1 MASSK
6 RRASRSPSALH
17 SDLDRS
23 LVRASKFLSLVL
35 RHRPEHIGIAL
46 DPAGWVA
53 VDELLAAAR
62 HTGFPLDRAT
72 LERVV
77 AENDKRRFAFSAD
90 RTRIRASQG
99 HSVDVDLG
107 LAPQAPPDV
116 LFHGTAARF
125 LESIRRE
132 GLKPGSRT
140 HVHLS
145 TDEETARTVGQRHGS
160 PVVLRVEAGAMHRD
174 GHEFFRSE
182 NGVWLTQAVPARFL
196 GFP

>member
-1 MASSK
+1 MDPA
-6 RRASRSPSALH
+6 
-17 SDLDRS
+17 

-35 RHRPEHIGIAL
+35 RHRPEHIGVTL
-46 DPAGWVA
+46 DGAGWVA

-62 HTGFPLDRAT
+62 RSGFALDRAT

-90 RTRIRASQG
+90 GTRIRASQG
-99 HSVDVDLG
+99 HSVGVDLG
-107 LAPQAPPDV
+107 LEARAPPDV

-125 LESIRRE
+125 LDSIRSK

-145 TDEETARTVGQRHGS
+145 ADEATARTVGRRHGS
-160 PVVLRVEAGAMHRD
+160 PVVLRVDAGAMHRD
-174 GHEFFRSE
+174 GHEFYRSE
-182 NGVWLTQAVPARFL
+182 NGVWLAQAVPARYL

>member
-6 RRASRSPSALH
+6 HRDRQSPSALPT
-17 SDLDRS
+17 DLDPS

-35 RHRPEHIGIAL
+35 RHRPEHIGITL
-46 DPAGWVA
+46 DSAGWVA
-53 VDELLAAAR
+53 VDELLSAAQR
-62 HTGFPLDRAT
+62 SGLPLDRAT

-90 RTRIRASQG
+90 GARIRASQG
-99 HSVDVDLG
+99 HSVGVDLG
-107 LAPQAPPDV
+107 LAPQTPPDV
-116 LFHGTAARF
+116 LFHGTATRF
-125 LESIRRE
+125 LESIRQE

-145 TDEETARTVGQRHGS
+145 ADEETACTVGRRHGS

-174 GHEFFRSE
+174 GHEFLRSE
-182 NGVWLTQAVPARFL
+182 NGVWLARAVPARYL
-196 GFP
+196 ETV

>member
-1 MASSK
+1 MD
-6 RRASRSPSALH
+6 P
-17 SDLDRS
+17 S

-35 RHRPEHIGIAL
+35 RHRPERIGITL
-46 DPAGWVA
+46 DSAGWGA
-53 VDELLAAAR
+53 VDELLAAAGR
-62 HTGFPLDRAT
+62 SGFKLDRAT

-90 RTRIRASQG
+90 GQSIRASQG
-99 HSVDVDLG
+99 HSVGVDLG
-107 LAPQAPPDV
+107 LTPRTPPDV
-116 LFHGTAARF
+116 LFHGTATRF
-125 LESIRRE
+125 MDSIRRE

-145 TDEETARTVGQRHGS
+145 ADEATAQAVGRRHGS

-174 GHEFFRSE
+174 GHEFHRSE
-182 NGVWLTQAVPARFL
+182 NGVWLAQAVPARYL

>member
-1 MASSK
+1 VAFSR
-6 RRASRSPSALH
+6 RRASRSPSALL

-35 RHRPEHIGIAL
+35 RHRPEHIGITL
-46 DPAGWVA
+46 DSAGWVA

-62 HTGFPLDRAT
+62 RTGFPLDRAT

-77 AENDKRRFAFSAD
+77 AENDKRRFALSTDGA
-90 RTRIRASQG
+90 RIRASQG
-99 HSVDVDLG
+99 HSVGVELG
-107 LAPQAPPDV
+107 LKPQTPPDV

-145 TDEETARTVGQRHGS
+145 ADEETARVVGRRHGS
-160 PVVLRVEAGAMHRD
+160 PVVLGVEAGTMHRD
-174 GHEFFRSE
+174 GHEFLCSE
-182 NGVWLTQAVPARFL
+182 NGVWLAQAVPARYL

>member
-1 MASSK
+1 MD
-6 RRASRSPSALH
+6 P
-17 SDLDRS
+17 S
-23 LVRASKFLSLVL
+23 LVRASRFLSLVL
-35 RHRPEHIGIAL
+35 RHRPEHVGIAL
-46 DPAGWVA
+46 DPAGWVP

-62 HTGFPLDRAT
+62 RSGFALDRAM

-90 RTRIRASQG
+90 GARIRASQG

-107 LAPQAPPDV
+107 LTAQAPPAV
-116 LFHGTAARF
+116 LFHGTATRF

-132 GLKPGSRT
+132 GLRPGSRT

-145 TDEETARTVGQRHGS
+145 PDEATARTVGRRHGA
-160 PVVLRVEAGAMHRD
+160 PVVLRVAAGDMHRD
-174 GHEFFRSE
+174 GHELVLSE
-182 NGVWLTQAVPARFL
+182 NGVWLARTVPAMYL

>member
-1 MASSK
+1 M
-6 RRASRSPSALH
+6 
-17 SDLDRS
+17 DRS

-35 RHRPEHIGIAL
+35 RHRPEHIGITL

-62 HTGFPLDRAT
+62 GSGFPLDRAT

-77 AENDKRRFAFSAD
+77 AENDKRRFALSAD
-90 RTRIRASQG
+90 GTRIRASQG
-99 HSVDVDLG
+99 HSVGVDLG
-107 LAPQAPPDV
+107 LAPRTPPDL

-145 TDEETARTVGQRHGS
+145 ADEATARVVGRRHGS
-160 PVVLRVEAGAMHRD
+160 PVVLRVEAGHMHRD
-174 GHEFFRSE
+174 GHEFFFSE
-182 NGVWLTQAVPARFL
+182 NGVWLAQVVPASYL
-196 GFP
+196 DFP